1 MKANSVNEAWEIAK
15 GIVRNATL
23 NNQLTEHAGYKVYQ
37 NEEGEWISDLETRLE
52 INYNSEN
59 TMKTVNIWIEEEIT
73 DIGIGHIVR
82 SMQMHGMGHMEI
94 MAMRKA
100 MINNDFSKI
109 NFIEDIYT
117 EEWKESE

>member
-1 MKANSVNEAWEIAK
+1 
-15 GIVRNATL
+15 
-23 NNQLTEHAGYKVYQ
+23 
-37 NEEGEWISDLETRLE
+37 
-52 INYNSEN
+52 
-59 TMKTVNIWIEEEIT
+59 MKTVNIWIEEEIT

-117 EEWKESE
+117 EEMNG